1 MRHKYAT
8 PAVILARSP
17 LAEAGMFATLL
28 TSEFGL
34 IRAAATGAR
43 RPGAKL
49 AHALQTLDESDVSLV
64 RGKDGWRLTGAVLAQ
79 DHFHALAPG
88 GRKRAARIASLLLR
102 LVHGESADA
111 PLFGIFRDF
120 LAALPPLADAAQ
132 DGAEVLAALRL
143 LAALGLDSG
152 AMPPAGYRADAI
164 EDALAKR
171 SEYVKRINRGISASG
186 L

>member
-8 PAVILARSP
+8 PAVILARAP
-17 LAEAGMFATLL
+17 LAEAGMLATLL

-34 IRAAATGAR
+34 IRARAEGAR

-49 AHALQTLDESDVSLV
+49 AHALQTFDESEVSLV
-64 RGKDGWRLTGAVLAQ
+64 RGKDGWRLTGAVLAH
-79 DHFHALAPG
+79 DHFRALAPE
-88 GRKRAARIASLLLR
+88 GRSRAARIASLLLR

-120 LAALPPLADAAQ
+120 LAALPPLRDAEQ

-143 LAALGLDSG
+143 LSALGLDSG
-152 AMPPAGYRADAI
+152 AAPPEGYGADAI
-164 EDALAKR
+164 QNALAQR
-171 SEYVKRINRGISASG
+171 SEYVKRVNRGINASG